1 MADDST
7 NQAAATPRES
17 TRQAEPAASEATAEA
32 GRRAIFRVPGTAM
45 IAVLLLFG
53 CVFPAA
59 TAIPALLPLLLIPI
73 GLAWWVAR
81 TRTTATRDGITVRTL
96 FGTKEL
102 PWEALRGLSITPKS
116 KIEAVL
122 ADGSKIALPT
132 VRTRHLPVLS
142 LVSEGRLPDP
152 SGLLDEP
159 S

>member
-17 TRQAEPAASEATAEA
+17 AQQAEPAAGGATADE
-32 GRRAIFRVPGTAM
+32 GRRAIFRVPATAM
-45 IAVLLLFG
+45 LAVLLLFVG
-53 CVFPAA
+53 VFPAA
-59 TAIPALLPLLLIPI
+59 TALPALLPLLLIPI
-73 GLAWWVAR
+73 GLALWVAR

-96 FGTKEL
+96 FGKREL

-122 ADGSKIALPT
+122 SDGSKIALPT

-142 LVSEGRLPDP
+142 LVSAGRLPDP